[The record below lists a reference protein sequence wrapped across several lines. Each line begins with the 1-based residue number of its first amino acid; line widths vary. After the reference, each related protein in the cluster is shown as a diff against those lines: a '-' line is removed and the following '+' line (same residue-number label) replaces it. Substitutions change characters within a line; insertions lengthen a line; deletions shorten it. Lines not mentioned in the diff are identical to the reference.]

1 MILRLNF
8 FHRYI
13 SHFCLFNFEDVL
25 RTLKFTCKICP
36 LCMRMEK
43 FGLKNKYIISN
54 WIIITRLIE
63 DSEFDAC
70 FLGETKV

>member
-1 MILRLNF
+1 
-8 FHRYI
+8 
-13 SHFCLFNFEDVL
+13 
-25 RTLKFTCKICP
+25 
-36 LCMRMEK
+36 MRMEK